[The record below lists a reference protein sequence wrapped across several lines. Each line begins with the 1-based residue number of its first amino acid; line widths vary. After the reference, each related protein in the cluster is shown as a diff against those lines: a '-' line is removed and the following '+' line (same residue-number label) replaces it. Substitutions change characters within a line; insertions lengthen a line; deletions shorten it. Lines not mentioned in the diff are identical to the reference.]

1 MLGTKNKEKDY
12 KKVARLA
19 IALGPEQAKDL
30 MKYLSE
36 DEVKKVITEIFE
48 MDELA
53 LDEKQS
59 IINDF
64 TLSIVESN
72 STTKGG
78 VTYAKEL
85 LSSIYDNKKADEI
98 MSYLK
103 PDEGPFKFI
112 ENIESEEVSL
122 ALAAEHPQ
130 TIAVVM
136 ALLNP
141 VKSAEI
147 MQFFNKDLRSDVAR
161 RIGVIENTEPD
172 TEMIAEL
179 ISILKDK
186 FNPKKEIKIKG
197 LEKLVKIL
205 QQIDKKQQ
213 KEIIDEL
220 EKVDPVTAAYIKK
233 ELFRFEDLKNLED
246 KYMQRIL
253 REVEGKELVIALK
266 GTSDE
271 IKEKIYKNMSE
282 RGAEMVKEDMES
294 LGPLKRQIVDD
305 AQQKILSVV
314 RKLEASGEIV
324 MEGGANSDVVI

>member
-1 MLGTKNKEKDY
+1 MQGLKNKEKDY

-19 IALGPEQAKDL
+19 IALGQEQAKEL
-30 MKYLSE
+30 LKYLSE
-36 DEVKKVITEIFE
+36 EEIKKVISEILE
-48 MDELA
+48 LDELQP
-53 LDEKQS
+53 DEKQN

-64 TLSIVESN
+64 TVSIVESN
-72 STTKGG
+72 SITKGG
-78 VTYAKEL
+78 VSYAKEL
-85 LSSIYDNKKADEI
+85 LGGIYDNRKAEEI

-112 ENIESEEVSL
+112 ENIESEEVSTAL
-122 ALAAEHPQ
+122 ALEHPQ

-141 VKSAEI
+141 EKSAEI
-147 MQFFNKDLRSDVAR
+147 MQLFNKDMRSDVAR
-161 RIGVIENTEPD
+161 RIGVIENSEPD

-179 ISILKDK
+179 ITILKDK

-220 EKVDPVTAAYIKK
+220 EKVDPITAAYIKK
-233 ELFRFEDLKNLED
+233 ELFRFEDLKNIED
-246 KYMQRIL
+246 RYMQRIL
-253 REVEGKELVIALK
+253 REVEEKELVIALK

-271 IKEKIYKNMSE
+271 IKEKVYKNMSE

-294 LGPLKRQIVDD
+294 LGPLKRQIVED
-305 AQQKILSVV
+305 AQQKILSTV

-324 MEGGANSDVVI
+324 MEGGANSDVVV